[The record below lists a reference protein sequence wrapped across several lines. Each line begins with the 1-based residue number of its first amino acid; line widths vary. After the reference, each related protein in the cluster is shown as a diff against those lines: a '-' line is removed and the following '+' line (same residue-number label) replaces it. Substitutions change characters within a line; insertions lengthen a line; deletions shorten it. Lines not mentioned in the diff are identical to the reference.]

1 METGMIITNNPL
13 VRDSVTDIDVVYMDK
28 PLSDVLIAA
37 RDYVHKHHALLT
49 HPLPG
54 SIKPNESPYK
64 SIIMSNKADALDLR
78 SLRII
83 EGCIEACRSFPPRGH
98 EIPAHIL
105 IQLQAIE
112 YALMKEALSN
122 HNHKSSEKEG
132 RP

>member
-1 METGMIITNNPL
+1 MIITNNPL
-13 VRDSVTDIDVVYMDK
+13 VRDSVTDINVVYMDK

-83 EGCIEACRSFPPRGH
+83 EGCIEACRSFPLRKH
-98 EIPAHIL
+98 ELPAHIL
-105 IQLQAIE
+105 TQLQAADCE
-112 YALMKEALSN
+112 FTQSALTN
-122 HNHKSSEKEG
+122 HT
-132 RP
+132 